1 MTGQFAYELMLRRK
15 DSGKEISQ
23 DLEDAILEDPF
34 YGFRYAQQYI
44 GRSEKVENAIL
55 SYVDEK
61 NSNIALWYAQEVIK
75 GIWTEAEPIIA
86 KNKYNAFKYV
96 RDCTDSSNIDMVS
109 DCIHK
114 SAFSGSPVAR
124 KDYVQ
129 LLKAR
134 NVDFNKIIDFV

>member
-15 DSGKEISQ
+15 DSGKEVGQ
-23 DLEDAILEDPF
+23 DLEEVIFEDPF

-44 GRSEKVENAIL
+44 GRSKKVEQTIL
-55 SYVDEK
+55 NYADKK
-61 NSNIALWYAQEVIK
+61 NSDIALWYAQEVIK
-75 GIWTEAEPIIA
+75 GIWTEAESIIA

-96 RDCTDSSNIDMVS
+96 RDCTDASNIDMVT

-114 SAFSGSPVAR
+114 SAFSGSPAAR

-129 LLKAR
+129 FLKER
-134 NVDFNKIIDFV
+134 NVDFNKIIDFI

>member
-15 DSGKEISQ
+15 DSGKEVSQ

-34 YGFRYAQQYI
+34 YGFRYAQQYV

-96 RDCTDSSNIDMVS
+96 RDCTDASNIDIVG

-114 SAFSGSPVAR
+114 SAFSGSPAAR